1 MSISMKEEQTP
12 SNIVVLNNISTR
24 KRNPINA
31 KMFET
36 NSWKRWF
43 YNNKIKTK
51 FVFSSEIS
59 QEVNKIIF
67 FLSPTIIFNFFI
79 PQYTTRETKK

>member
-31 KMFET
+31 KMCET

-51 FVFSSEIS
+51 FVFSFEIS
-59 QEVNKIIF
+59 QEVNKIF
-67 FLSPTIIFNFFI
+67 FFKPNHYF
-79 PQYTTRETKK
+79 